1 MFEQPADL
9 PHAARVFDYFVVIE
23 ISLYTDVSPPSVK
36 IRRGDPPLPSFS
48 EEAGTSV
55 HRLTEI
61 GFMDNL
67 AQIIKPIFYVMTQNS

>member
-1 MFEQPADL
+1 MFEQPVDL
-9 PHAARVFDYFVVIE
+9 PHAARVFDYFVVVE

-36 IRRGDPPLPSFS
+36 SERG
-48 EEAGTSV
+48 GTSV